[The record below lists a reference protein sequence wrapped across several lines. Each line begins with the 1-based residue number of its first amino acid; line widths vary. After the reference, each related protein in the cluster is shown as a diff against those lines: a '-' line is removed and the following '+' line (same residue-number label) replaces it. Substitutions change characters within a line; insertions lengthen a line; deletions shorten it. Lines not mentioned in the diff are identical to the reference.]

1 MPRTP
6 LVSFSGFTDNP
17 SFYLILTPEIPKYI
31 LKGEVL
37 YLFIDYKSIKTAH
50 ISKNKK
56 QKVELRK
63 SK

>member
-37 YLFIDYKSIKTAH
+37 YLFIDYKDSTH
-50 ISKNKK
+50 
-56 QKVELRK
+56 
-63 SK
+63 